1 MKKPKLKSLLISV
14 AIPLLVGGTSALLS
28 GSFSESYQTLKKPP
42 LNPPPLVFP
51 AVWSILYVLMGVSS
65 WLVYQAAKSRESF
78 RSAMIPYAVSLILN
92 GLWTIIF
99 FRFGL
104 YWVGAF
110 WVLAMIIT
118 ILSMIKVFEPVS
130 KKAAALQIPYLIW
143 CCFAAYLSFGIA
155 AFN

>member
-14 AIPLLVGGTSALLS
+14 AIPLLVGGVSALLS
-28 GSFSESYQTLKKPP
+28 GSFSDSYQLLKKPS

-51 AVWSILYVLMGVSS
+51 IVWTALYILMGISS
-65 WLVYQAAKSRESF
+65 WLIYQNSKSRESF
-78 RSAMIPYAVSLILN
+78 RAAMLPYAIQLILN
-92 GLWTIIF
+92 GLWSIIF

-110 WVLAMIIT
+110 WILAMIIA
-118 ILSMIKVFEPVS
+118 ILCMIKAFEPIS
-130 KKAAALQIPYLIW
+130 KTAAALQIPYLIW

-155 AFN
+155 ALN